1 MRVASHQTVRLSP
14 GRHRS
19 PNAGVCVMELASML
33 AEEPFSDRAGT
44 VSPVIGAFLRT
55 YNDGLD
61 DERRQDLYPIASL
74 VVGTA
79 RARAV
84 EDERAA
90 RCLHF
95 ARELGSPPPGGRAAV
110 GVATPEAAG
119 TCAAPAALRGGPWDE
134 AQATA
139 LAFVR
144 ELTGIE
150 GRGRWRGRRRFARL
164 DPARAIEAA
173 LEDFEVSRSTAT
185 R

>member
-1 MRVASHQTVRLSP
+1 
-14 GRHRS
+14 
-19 PNAGVCVMELASML
+19 MELASML

-84 EDERAA
+84 EDERAG
-90 RCLHF
+90 RCLRF
-95 ARELGSPPPGGRAAV
+95 ARALGSKPPGGRAAM
-110 GVATPEAAG
+110 GMATPEAAG
-119 TCAAPAALRGGPWDE
+119 TCAALAALRSD
-134 AQATA
+134 AHAAA
-139 LAFVR
+139 LDFVR
-144 ELTGIE
+144 ELAALE
-150 GRGRWRGRRRFARL
+150 GRGRWRGRRWQVGP

-173 LEDFEVSRSTAT
+173 LADFEVSRSSP
-185 R
+185 RS

>member
-1 MRVASHQTVRLSP
+1 
-14 GRHRS
+14 
-19 PNAGVCVMELASML
+19 MELASML

-84 EDERAA
+84 EAERAA
-90 RCLHF
+90 RCLQF
-95 ARELGSPPPGGRAAV
+95 ARELGSPPPSGRAAM
-110 GVATPEAAG
+110 GMATPEASG
-119 TCAAPAALRGGPWDE
+119 TCGALAALRSGPSDE
-134 AQATA
+134 AHAAA

-144 ELTGIE
+144 ELAAVE
-150 GRGRWRGRRRFARL
+150 GRGRWRGRRRFAAL

-173 LEDFEVSRSTAT
+173 LEDFELSRSAGT